1 MNKENLDALK
11 KLPPKAA
18 HLTYKLKNA
27 NVYVS
32 AEGYHFTDYLDPV
45 EEISPEIDASQLTD
59 DESSYI
65 ETQLQ
70 ANSKRFK
77 SQASVLKK
85 HLSLKHAKVLDI
97 GCGGGL
103 FLSLLKDEGA
113 EVAGIELS
121 DSRAQYTPKQNTI
134 LKSISVRSKPNFGR
148 RSMQIFST
156 R

>member
-1 MNKENLDALK
+1 MVISLYLSRKKYNTGSLEHTLRFRVKSFAMNKENIDALK

-70 ANSKRFK
+70 ANS
-77 SQASVLKK
+77 
-85 HLSLKHAKVLDI
+85 
-97 GCGGGL
+97 
-103 FLSLLKDEGA
+103 
-113 EVAGIELS
+113 
-121 DSRAQYTPKQNTI
+121 
-134 LKSISVRSKPNFGR
+134 
-148 RSMQIFST
+148 
-156 R
+156 